1 MEFHRN
7 GKFTKGINNTFIA
20 LIPKVDS
27 PQRLNDFQ
35 PISLVG
41 SMYKIL
47 VKFLANRLRLVIGSV
62 VSDTKSAFVKG
73 CQILDGI
80 LVANEVV
87 DEARKCKKELLLFKV
102 DFEKAYSSIDW
113 GYLQAMIARMGF
125 PNLWRKWNKECVGT
139 TSASVL
145 VNGSPTD
152 EFLFERGLRQDDPL
166 SPFLFLLAV
175 EGFNVLM
182 ESLSANH
189 YFTSYKLGVCDLVV
203 VSRLQ
208 FANDTLILGDK
219 SWVNIRVMCSSL
231 LFFEAMSG
239 LKVNFFKSQFVG
251 VNVSASWLA
260 EAVVVLNCKVDSLP
274 FVYLGMPM
282 GGSTRRLIFWEL
294 LLNCIKSR
302 LSLWN
307 SKYLSFGG
315 RLVLLKYVLSSLH
328 VYALSFSKAPSIES
342 ILNCF

>member
-1 MEFHRN
+1 M
-7 GKFTKGINNTFIA
+7 
-20 LIPKVDS
+20 
-27 PQRLNDFQ
+27 
-35 PISLVG
+35 
-41 SMYKIL
+41 
-47 VKFLANRLRLVIGSV
+47 
-62 VSDTKSAFVKG
+62 
-73 CQILDGI
+73 
-80 LVANEVV
+80 V

-102 DFEKAYSSIDW
+102 DFEKAYGSIDW
-113 GYLQAMIARMGF
+113 GYLHAMIARMGF
-125 PNLWRKWNKECVGT
+125 PTLWRKWIKECVGT
-139 TSASVL
+139 ASASVL

-175 EGFNVLM
+175 QGFNVLM
-182 ESLSANH
+182 ESLSVNH
-189 YFTSYKLGVCDLVV
+189 YFTGYKLGVCDPVV
-203 VSRLQ
+203 VSHLQ
-208 FANDTLILGDK
+208 FADDTLILGDK
-219 SWVNIRVMCSSL
+219 SWANIRAMCSSL
-231 LFFEAMSG
+231 LFLEVMSG

-260 EAVVVLNCKVDSLP
+260 EVVVILNCKVGSLP

-282 GGSTRRLIFWEL
+282 GGSARRLIFWES
-294 LLNCIKSR
+294 LLNRIKSR

-307 SKYLSFGG
+307 SKYLMFGG